1 MKSLFI
7 RDVGEHRGGVITSF
21 FAVTTTQL
29 RNRKTGEP
37 YLLMTL
43 SDRTGTI
50 PAKMWDSTDDARAL
64 REGDL
69 VKVQGRLGEYQGRTE
84 ITIEKIRKAKEG
96 ETDIG
101 DFLPMTKCDVP
112 TLWEELTANVADVKS
127 AEIRELLQIVIHE
140 PAIAALMKKAPA
152 AKAHHHAFIGGLL
165 EHIVSLCR
173 FADAAAKLYP
183 WLNRD
188 LLIAA
193 AVLHDIGK
201 IYELTWTTTFAYT
214 DRGKLVGHI
223 SIGVQI
229 LRAAAD
235 RVSAISDETISILEH
250 LVLSHHG
257 KMEWGSAV
265 EPACAEAVLFHFLD
279 NADARLAA
287 IKDYIDQHDARLW
300 TEKVPAIGKA
310 VLDTTTYLGRKSA

>member
-7 RDVGEHRGGVITSF
+7 RDLGEHKGDVITSF
-21 FAVTTTQL
+21 FAVTTIQL

-43 SDRTGTI
+43 CDRTGTI
-50 PAKMWDSTDDARAL
+50 PAKMWDPTDEARAL
-64 REGDL
+64 GEGDL
-69 VKVQGRLGEYQGRTE
+69 VKVQGRLGEYQGRAE
-84 ITIEKIRKAKEG
+84 ITVEKIRKTREE
-96 ETDIG
+96 ETDIA
-101 DFLPMTKCDVP
+101 DFLPVTKCDIP
-112 TLWEELTANVADVKS
+112 ALWAELTANVDNVGS
-127 AEIRELLQIVIHE
+127 AEIRELLQVVIHE

-173 FADAAAKLYP
+173 FASAASALYP

-223 SIGVQI
+223 NIGVQI
-229 LRAAAD
+229 VRAAAN
-235 RVSAISDETISILEH
+235 RVSAISDETALILEH

-257 KMEWGSAV
+257 KLEWGSPV

-279 NADARLAA
+279 NVDAHLAA

-300 TEKVPAIGKA
+300 TARVPAIGRS
-310 VLDTTTYLGRKSA
+310 VLRTDAYLKEPSA